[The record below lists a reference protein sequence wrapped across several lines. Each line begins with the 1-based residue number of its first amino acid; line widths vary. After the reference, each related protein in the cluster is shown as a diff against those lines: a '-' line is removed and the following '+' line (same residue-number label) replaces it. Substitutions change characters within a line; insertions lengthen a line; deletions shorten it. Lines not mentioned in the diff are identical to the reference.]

1 MRSLAALLASGAAGI
16 LLVSYQWQRLPERV
30 ASHFNGAGAVDGWMG
45 KDTNFFLSAGIIAGI
60 TATFYLLGV
69 MMRRLPPGWINLP
82 NKDYWFAADRE
93 RQTRARLTAW
103 AWTFGAF
110 LNVFLLFAFHM
121 AYLANLSDP
130 VAINNTAMIAG
141 LVVYLAVSLG
151 SVAVLLVRFART
163 R

>member
-16 LLVSYQWQRLPERV
+16 LLVSYHWQRLPERV

-69 MMRRLPPGWINLP
+69 MMRRLPPKWINLP
-82 NKDYWFAADRE
+82 NRDFWFAADRE
-93 RQTRARLTAW
+93 QETRDHLTAW
-103 AWTFGAF
+103 AWTFGTL
-110 LNVFLLFAFHM
+110 LNLFLLFVFHM
-121 AYLANLSDP
+121 VYLANLSDP
-130 VAINNTAMIAG
+130 VALDNTAMIAG
-141 LVVYLAVSLG
+141 LLVYLAVSLG
-151 SVAVLLVRFART
+151 SVVVLLMRYART